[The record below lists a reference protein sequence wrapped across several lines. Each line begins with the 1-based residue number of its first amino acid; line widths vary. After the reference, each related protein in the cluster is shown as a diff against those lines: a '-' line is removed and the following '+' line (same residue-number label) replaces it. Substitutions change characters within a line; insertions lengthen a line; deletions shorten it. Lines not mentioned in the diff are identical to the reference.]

1 MSGRKPGV
9 LKDKPSNT
17 SGIHKGFEAENCWSP
32 CCKARAVNP
41 LPTMWPSDWDK
52 DAKKGRL
59 THHLT
64 EDNSRKAR
72 PPPQISLCSDPKAR
86 LERLIYKPA
95 HADKRML
102 ILTCSWLWLSYY
114 QEGPLKRVQ
123 GRREVWMPSEQ
134 LKDHLQPGCHTYSL
148 SLSPSAE
155 PPFSSPLIGPLI
167 ILSHR

>member
-9 LKDKPSNT
+9 FKEKPSNT

-72 PPPQISLCSDPKAR
+72 PPHKSHCALTQRPGWRGSFTNLLMQIKECLFSPAADCDSAIIKRDPWKGFRDAGR
-86 LERLIYKPA
+86 FECQVSSSRIIYSPVA
-95 HADKRML
+95 IR
-102 ILTCSWLWLSYY
+102 T
-114 QEGPLKRVQ
+114 
-123 GRREVWMPSEQ
+123 
-134 LKDHLQPGCHTYSL
+134 L